1 MGIFALSVAQ
11 TSTSYT
17 CGVNKSVVIVGAGLA
32 GCLLAV
38 YLARAGWT
46 VDLRE
51 RRGDPRARGHA
62 AGRSINLAISARGL
76 KALRR
81 AGLEE
86 TILRNAIRMPGR
98 MIHSRA
104 GAQEF
109 QQYSR
114 DPNHAIQS
122 VSRSA
127 LNLALLE
134 AAAAEKN
141 VGITFHQRCVEVAAA
156 SGTVIF
162 MDDNTKQTSNV
173 VADLIVGADGAYS
186 ALRGIMQKNEG
197 FDYSQEWLGHGYKE
211 MQIQPVTSG
220 EHTPF
225 AMNPNALH
233 IWPRGAS
240 MMIALPN
247 PDGSFTCT
255 LFWPHSGS
263 GSFAEISGAA
273 NGRAHF
279 QRDYA
284 DALPLMPTFD
294 ADFDANPVGSMLTVR
309 CNPWSQGGRVVLLGD
324 AAHAI
329 VPFFGQGANASFEDC
344 ESLTDALAAHGDNIA
359 AAISAYELDR
369 KRNADAIAEMALTNF
384 VEMRDKTASRAFKWK
399 KKLEHFLH
407 GVAPKFFI
415 PRYDMVSFS
424 TIPYADALQKSHKQ
438 DGIRSRLVISF
449 LCCISGGLWA
459 ALSDHPS
466 AIFVFTFFFVGILI
480 SFTWSATKNK

>member
-1 MGIFALSVAQ
+1 M
-11 TSTSYT
+11 
-17 CGVNKSVVIVGAGLA
+17 NKSVVIVGAGLA

-38 YLARAGWT
+38 YLSRAGWT
-46 VDLRE
+46 VDVRE

-109 QQYSR
+109 HQYSR

-156 SGTVIF
+156 SGTVMFI
-162 MDDNTKQTSNV
+162 DDNTKQTSNV

-186 ALRGIMQKNEG
+186 ALRGIIQKNEG

-220 EHTPF
+220 EHAPF

-294 ADFDANPVGSMLTVR
+294 ADFNANPVGSMLTVR

-384 VEMRDKTASRAFKWK
+384 VEMRDKTASRMFKWK
-399 KKLEHFLH
+399 KKLDHFMH
-407 GVAPKFFI
+407 AMSPKFFI

-424 TIPYADALQKSHKQ
+424 NIPYADALQKSRKQ
-438 DGIRSRLVISF
+438 DVMLVRATVFILCCLSVGVSAVITPQYKKDFIGAALVIAS
-449 LCCISGGLWA
+449 IW
-459 ALSDHPS
+459 
-466 AIFVFTFFFVGILI
+466 ITFKWIGRRAR
-480 SFTWSATKNK
+480 S

>member
-1 MGIFALSVAQ
+1 MQLLYVAQ
-11 TSTSYT
+11 TRTSYT
-17 CGVNKSVVIVGAGLA
+17 CGVNKSIVIVGAGLA

-109 QQYSR
+109 HQYSR

-141 VGITFHQRCVEVAAA
+141 VGITFHQRCIEVAAA
-156 SGTVIF
+156 SGTVMFI
-162 MDDNTKQTSNV
+162 DDNTKQTSNV

-220 EHTPF
+220 AHAPF

-344 ESLTDALAAHGDNIA
+344 ESLTDALAIHGDNIA
-359 AAISAYELDR
+359 EAISAYELDR

-384 VEMRDKTASRAFKWK
+384 VEMRDKTASRVFKWK

-438 DGIRSRLVISF
+438 DGIRSRLVIF
-449 LCCISGGLWA
+449 LLCCISGGFWA
-459 ALSDHPS
+459 ALSDHRS
-466 AIFVFTFFFVGILI
+466 SIFVFTFFFIGILI
-480 SFTWSATKNK
+480 SFMWSATRNK

>member
-1 MGIFALSVAQ
+1 M
-11 TSTSYT
+11 
-17 CGVNKSVVIVGAGLA
+17 NKSVVIVGAGLA

-38 YLARAGWT
+38 YLSRAGWS

-109 QQYSR
+109 HQYSR

-141 VGITFHQRCVEVAAA
+141 VRITFHQRCVEVAAA

-162 MDDNTKQTSNV
+162 IDDNTQQTSSA

-197 FDYSQEWLGHGYKE
+197 FNYSQEWLGHGYKE

-220 EHTPF
+220 AHAPF

-359 AAISAYELDR
+359 EAISAYELDR

-384 VEMRDKTASRAFKWK
+384 VEMRDKTASRMFKWK
-399 KKLEHFLH
+399 KKLDHFLH
-407 GVAPKFFI
+407 AMSPKFFI

-424 TIPYADALQKSHKQ
+424 NIPYADALQKSRKQ
-438 DGIRSRLVISF
+438 DVMLARATVFILCCLSVGVSAVITPQYKKDFIGAALVIAS
-449 LCCISGGLWA
+449 IW
-459 ALSDHPS
+459 
-466 AIFVFTFFFVGILI
+466 ITFKWIGRRAR
-480 SFTWSATKNK
+480 S

>member
-1 MGIFALSVAQ
+1 
-11 TSTSYT
+11 
-17 CGVNKSVVIVGAGLA
+17 
-32 GCLLAV
+32 
-38 YLARAGWT
+38 
-46 VDLRE
+46 
-51 RRGDPRARGHA
+51 
-62 AGRSINLAISARGL
+62 
-76 KALRR
+76 
-81 AGLEE
+81 
-86 TILRNAIRMPGR
+86 
-98 MIHSRA
+98 
-104 GAQEF
+104 
-109 QQYSR
+109 
-114 DPNHAIQS
+114 
-122 VSRSA
+122 
-127 LNLALLE
+127 
-134 AAAAEKN
+134 
-141 VGITFHQRCVEVAAA
+141 
-156 SGTVIF
+156 
-162 MDDNTKQTSNV
+162 

-197 FDYSQEWLGHGYKE
+197 FDYSQEWLSHGYKE

-220 EHTPF
+220 AHAPF

-384 VEMRDKTASRAFKWK
+384 VEMRDKTASRIFKWK
-399 KKLEHFLH
+399 KKLDHFMH
-407 GVAPKFFI
+407 AMSPKFFI

-424 TIPYADALQKSHKQ
+424 NIPYADALQKSRKQ
-438 DGIRSRLVISF
+438 DAMLSRFGIFF
-449 LCCISGGLWA
+449 LCCIFVGLWA
-459 ALSDHPS
+459 ALDMSS
-466 AIFVFTFFFVGILI
+466 FNVTMSIFMGIVILFFWVG
-480 SFTWSATKNK
+480 KRKK

>member
-1 MGIFALSVAQ
+1 M
-11 TSTSYT
+11 
-17 CGVNKSVVIVGAGLA
+17 
-32 GCLLAV
+32 LAV

-46 VDLRE
+46 VDVRE

-109 QQYSR
+109 HQYSR

-156 SGTVIF
+156 SGTVMF

-186 ALRGIMQKNEG
+186 ALRGIIQKNEG

-220 EHTPF
+220 EHAPF

-384 VEMRDKTASRAFKWK
+384 VEMRDKTASRMFKWK
-399 KKLEHFLH
+399 KKLDHFLH
-407 GVAPKFFI
+407 AMSPKFFI

-424 TIPYADALQKSHKQ
+424 NIPYADALQKSRKQ
-438 DGIRSRLVISF
+438 DVMLVRATVFILCCLSVGVSAVITPQYKKDFIGAALVIAS
-449 LCCISGGLWA
+449 IW
-459 ALSDHPS
+459 
-466 AIFVFTFFFVGILI
+466 ITFKWIGRRAR
-480 SFTWSATKNK
+480 S

>member
-1 MGIFALSVAQ
+1 M
-11 TSTSYT
+11 
-17 CGVNKSVVIVGAGLA
+17 NKSVVIVGAGLA

-38 YLARAGWT
+38 YLSRAGWS

-86 TILRNAIRMPGR
+86 AILRNAIRMPGR

-109 QQYSR
+109 HQYSR

-141 VGITFHQRCVEVAAA
+141 VRITFHQRCVEVAAA

-162 MDDNTKQTSNV
+162 IDDNTQQTSSA

-197 FDYSQEWLGHGYKE
+197 FDYSQEWLSHGYKE

-220 EHTPF
+220 AHAPF

-384 VEMRDKTASRAFKWK
+384 VEMRDKTASRVFKWK
-399 KKLEHFLH
+399 KKLDHFMH
-407 GVAPKFFI
+407 AMSPKFFI

-424 TIPYADALQKSHKQ
+424 NIPYADALQKSRKQ
-438 DGIRSRLVISF
+438 DVMLARATVFILCCLSVGVQAVIAPQYKKDFISVALVI
-449 LCCISGGLWA
+449 
-459 ALSDHPS
+459 
-466 AIFVFTFFFVGILI
+466 TFIWITFKWIGRRTR
-480 SFTWSATKNK
+480 S

>member
-1 MGIFALSVAQ
+1 
-11 TSTSYT
+11 
-17 CGVNKSVVIVGAGLA
+17 
-32 GCLLAV
+32 
-38 YLARAGWT
+38 
-46 VDLRE
+46 
-51 RRGDPRARGHA
+51 
-62 AGRSINLAISARGL
+62 
-76 KALRR
+76 
-81 AGLEE
+81 
-86 TILRNAIRMPGR
+86 
-98 MIHSRA
+98 
-104 GAQEF
+104 
-109 QQYSR
+109 
-114 DPNHAIQS
+114 
-122 VSRSA
+122 
-127 LNLALLE
+127 
-134 AAAAEKN
+134 
-141 VGITFHQRCVEVAAA
+141 
-156 SGTVIF
+156 
-162 MDDNTKQTSNV
+162 
-173 VADLIVGADGAYS
+173 
-186 ALRGIMQKNEG
+186 LRGIMQKNEG

-220 EHTPF
+220 AHAPF

-344 ESLTDALAAHGDNIA
+344 ESLTDALAIHGDNIA
-359 AAISAYELDR
+359 EAISAYELDR

-384 VEMRDKTASRAFKWK
+384 VEMRDKTASRVFKWK

-438 DGIRSRLVISF
+438 DGIRSRLVIF
-449 LCCISGGLWA
+449 LLCCISGGFWA
-459 ALSDHPS
+459 ALSDHRS
-466 AIFVFTFFFVGILI
+466 SIFVFTFFFIGILI
-480 SFTWSATKNK
+480 SFMWSATRNK

>member
-1 MGIFALSVAQ
+1 
-11 TSTSYT
+11 
-17 CGVNKSVVIVGAGLA
+17 
-32 GCLLAV
+32 
-38 YLARAGWT
+38 
-46 VDLRE
+46 
-51 RRGDPRARGHA
+51 
-62 AGRSINLAISARGL
+62 
-76 KALRR
+76 
-81 AGLEE
+81 
-86 TILRNAIRMPGR
+86 
-98 MIHSRA
+98 
-104 GAQEF
+104 
-109 QQYSR
+109 
-114 DPNHAIQS
+114 
-122 VSRSA
+122 
-127 LNLALLE
+127 
-134 AAAAEKN
+134 
-141 VGITFHQRCVEVAAA
+141 
-156 SGTVIF
+156 
-162 MDDNTKQTSNV
+162 
-173 VADLIVGADGAYS
+173 
-186 ALRGIMQKNEG
+186 MQKNEG

-220 EHTPF
+220 AHAPF

-384 VEMRDKTASRAFKWK
+384 VEMRDKTASRMFKWK
-399 KKLEHFLH
+399 KKLDHFLH
-407 GVAPKFFI
+407 AMSPKFFI

-424 TIPYADALQKSHKQ
+424 NIPYADALKKSHKQ
-438 DGIRSRLVISF
+438 DVMLARATVFILCCLSVGVSAVITPQYKKDFISVALVIAF
-449 LCCISGGLWA
+449 IW
-459 ALSDHPS
+459 
-466 AIFVFTFFFVGILI
+466 ITFKWIGRRAR
-480 SFTWSATKNK
+480 S

>member
-1 MGIFALSVAQ
+1 M
-11 TSTSYT
+11 
-17 CGVNKSVVIVGAGLA
+17 NKSVVIVGAGLA

-38 YLARAGWT
+38 YLSRAGWS

-86 TILRNAIRMPGR
+86 AILRNAIRMPGR

-109 QQYSR
+109 HQYSR

-141 VGITFHQRCVEVAAA
+141 VRITFHQRCVEVAAA

-162 MDDNTKQTSNV
+162 IDDNTQQTSSA

-197 FDYSQEWLGHGYKE
+197 FDYSQEWLSHGYKE

-220 EHTPF
+220 AHAPF

-384 VEMRDKTASRAFKWK
+384 VEMRDKTASRMFKWK
-399 KKLEHFLH
+399 KKLDHFLH
-407 GVAPKFFI
+407 AMSPKFFI

-424 TIPYADALQKSHKQ
+424 NIPYADALQKSRKQ
-438 DGIRSRLVISF
+438 DVMLVRATVFILCCLSVGVSAVITPQYKKDFIGAALVIAS
-449 LCCISGGLWA
+449 IW
-459 ALSDHPS
+459 
-466 AIFVFTFFFVGILI
+466 ITFKWIGRRAR
-480 SFTWSATKNK
+480 S

>member
-1 MGIFALSVAQ
+1 M
-11 TSTSYT
+11 
-17 CGVNKSVVIVGAGLA
+17 NKSVVIVGAGLA

-38 YLARAGWT
+38 YLSRAGWS

-86 TILRNAIRMPGR
+86 AILRNAIRMPGR

-109 QQYSR
+109 HQYSR

-141 VGITFHQRCVEVAAA
+141 VRITFHQRCVEVAAA

-162 MDDNTKQTSNV
+162 IDDNTQQTSSA

-220 EHTPF
+220 AHAPF

-384 VEMRDKTASRAFKWK
+384 VEMRDKTASRMFKWK
-399 KKLEHFLH
+399 KKLDHFLH
-407 GVAPKFFI
+407 AMSPKFFI

-424 TIPYADALQKSHKQ
+424 NIPYADALQKSRKQ
-438 DGIRSRLVISF
+438 DVMLARATVFILCCLSVGVSAVITPQYKKDFIGAALVIAS
-449 LCCISGGLWA
+449 IW
-459 ALSDHPS
+459 
-466 AIFVFTFFFVGILI
+466 ITFKWIGRRAR
-480 SFTWSATKNK
+480 S